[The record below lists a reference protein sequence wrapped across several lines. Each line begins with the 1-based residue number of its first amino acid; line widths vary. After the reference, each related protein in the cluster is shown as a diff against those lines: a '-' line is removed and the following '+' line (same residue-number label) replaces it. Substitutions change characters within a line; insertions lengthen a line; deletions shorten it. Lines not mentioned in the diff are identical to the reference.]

1 MGEWIAMARKGTGAK
16 RLDEP
21 TLTAADWA
29 EAALHLI
36 AEAGL
41 GALTVEALAVRLGVT
56 KGSFYWHFKG
66 RSELLAA
73 ALGRWEQRA
82 TTEAIAGLSAV
93 TDARQRLYLMLE
105 AATKSPRSRSLYAA
119 LAEAAEDPIVRRV
132 LNRVASARI
141 KYLEACYR
149 ELGIE
154 QPRAKA
160 KAVFSYAA
168 YRGLLQLAHEAPAV
182 LPTDWSSYAAV
193 VLEALGPVPRAKR
206 RPGRQR

>member
-1 MGEWIAMARKGTGAK
+1 MARKGTGPK

-21 TLTAADWA
+21 TLTAADWT

-41 GALTVEALAVRLGVT
+41 GALTVEALAARLGVT

-66 RSELLAA
+66 RSELLAG

-82 TTEAIAGLSAV
+82 TTEALRGLSAV
-93 TDARQRLYLMLE
+93 TDARQRLCLILD
-105 AATKSPRSRSLYAA
+105 ASAQSPRSRSLYAA
-119 LAEAAEDPIVRRV
+119 LAEAAEDPVVRRA

-141 KYLEACYR
+141 EYLETCYR
-149 ELGIE
+149 ELGIAP
-154 QPRAKA
+154 PRAKA
-160 KAVFSYAA
+160 KAVFAYAA

-182 LPTDWSSYAAV
+182 LPTDWSAYAAV
-193 VLEALGPVPRAKR
+193 VREALGLVPRAKR
-206 RPGRQR
+206 RPGR

>member
-1 MGEWIAMARKGTGAK
+1 MARKGTGPK

-21 TLTAADWA
+21 TLTAADWT

-41 GALTVEALAVRLGVT
+41 GALTVEALAARLGVT

-66 RSELLAA
+66 RSELLAG

-82 TTEAIAGLSAV
+82 TTEALRGLSAV
-93 TDARQRLYLMLE
+93 TDARQRLCLILD
-105 AATKSPRSRSLYAA
+105 ASAQSPRSRSLYAA
-119 LAEAAEDPIVRRV
+119 LAEAAEDPVVRRA

-141 KYLEACYR
+141 EYLETCYR
-149 ELGIE
+149 ELGIAP
-154 QPRAKA
+154 PRAKA
-160 KAVFSYAA
+160 KAVFAYAA

-182 LPTDWSSYAAV
+182 LPTDWSAYAAV
-193 VLEALGPVPRAKR
+193 VRDSLGLVPRAKR
-206 RPGRQR
+206 RPGR

>member
-1 MGEWIAMARKGTGAK
+1 MARKGTGAK
-16 RLDEP
+16 RLHEP

-193 VLEALGPVPRAKR
+193 VLEALGPVPRAKC